1 MFLSARS
8 VATSRTLGPIRQ
20 RFGTMDDPPINS
32 PSACCRSPQVAL
44 SESLASV
51 ARLSFGYPPAAHPS
65 NDGILDRRF
74 VECLGSCPR
83 QQSPHCRQLP
93 CKLAG
98 VGACTYA
105 RARARAYMLLCVLGH
120 LDASDSPPAV
130 AAAGRARASVARHL
144 AGPVGTKRR
153 SSEAGRERRIQK
165 CLGLIG
171 TPAPQP
177 VPRTAS
183 TLPVSAGVHR
193 RSVVECM
200 AACSTDL
207 VLDVHQTMPCDLRKP
222 TCAVTE
228 QRHRK
233 HGMCRSKQKK
243 GAP

>member
-105 RARARAYMLLCVLGH
+105 RARARIHAAMRVRAPRRIRFSTRCCSGWSCTSVGGPAPGRPSWDAAPKLGGGAGAPYPEMPGT
-120 LDASDSPPAV
+120 DWDSSSA
-130 AAAGRARASVARHL
+130 ARAAYCIDTARVSRCAQAQRGRVHGSVL
-144 AGPVGTKRR
+144 NGPG
-153 SSEAGRERRIQK
+153 SGCPSNN
-165 CLGLIG
+165 
-171 TPAPQP
+171 
-177 VPRTAS
+177 
-183 TLPVSAGVHR
+183 
-193 RSVVECM
+193 
-200 AACSTDL
+200 
-207 VLDVHQTMPCDLRKP
+207 
-222 TCAVTE
+222 AV
-228 QRHRK
+228 
-233 HGMCRSKQKK
+233 
-243 GAP
+243 

>member
-1 MFLSARS
+1 M
-8 VATSRTLGPIRQ
+8 
-20 RFGTMDDPPINS
+20 M
-32 PSACCRSPQVAL
+32 
-44 SESLASV
+44 ESLIDDLLNVWGPALASSHRIV
-51 ARLSFGYPPAAHPS
+51 VSCRANLRGWVRAR
-65 NDGILDRRF
+65 
-74 VECLGSCPR
+74 
-83 QQSPHCRQLP
+83 
-93 CKLAG
+93 
-98 VGACTYA
+98 T

-144 AGPVGTKRR
+144 AGPVGTQLR